1 MVRLRSM
8 HYVHSSMKCKY
19 RRILATYVP
28 RTRNSNLEIR
38 FAGSSGH
45 QTAWPLA
52 SGLWPSETLTNMKGC
67 LNKGLCQEQ
76 HIQESSQGL
85 FADFVMHTYSLL
97 SKLLVSKAI

>member
-1 MVRLRSM
+1 MSLVNMAIRDAY
-8 HYVHSSMKCKY
+8 YV
-19 RRILATYVP
+19 
-28 RTRNSNLEIR
+28 
-38 FAGSSGH
+38 
-45 QTAWPLA
+45 
-52 SGLWPSETLTNMKGC
+52 KGC